1 MFCADVRVGG
11 DRACYRPGDDVIC
24 LPALDRFARVED
36 FYATS
41 AHEHVHWTGHR
52 SRLGRDLSGRFGDH
66 AYGAEELV
74 AELGAAFWCAQ
85 FGMAQV
91 TRDDHAAYLADW
103 LKLLR
108 ADTRA
113 VVSACS
119 HAQHAVDHLNV
130 LAGHTA
136 MV

>member
-1 MFCADVRVGG
+1 
-11 DRACYRPGDDVIC
+11 
-24 LPALDRFARVED
+24 
-36 FYATS
+36 
-41 AHEHVHWTGHR
+41 VHWTGHR

-74 AELGAAFWCAQ
+74 AELGAAFWCAH

-103 LKLLR
+103 LRLLR

-113 VVSACS
+113 LVSACS

-130 LAGHTA
+130 LAGHIVT
-136 MV
+136 V